1 MDVLELRR
9 RIPLKHFDYQRLMA
23 ATGEL
28 SHPRRFIGLLVQR
41 GHVIRIKK
49 GLYMWDQVIDPTPY
63 SNELIANLIYG
74 PSCVSLEYAL
84 SFYGLIPER
93 VATVTSITFKKSKS
107 FETPLG
113 VFSYEHLHHEAYAEG
128 IRLEINPTQ
137 SFLIAT
143 PEKALL
149 DLIALRGNPESIVD
163 DLRIDP
169 EELRQLDHSALQ
181 NLGSNYKSRSVKAFL
196 KGLSR
201 G

>member
-23 ATGEL
+23 ATEEL
-28 SHPRRFIGLLVQR
+28 SHPRRFVGQLIQR

-49 GLYMWDQVIDPTPY
+49 GLYMWDQVVDPTPY

-74 PSCVSLEYAL
+74 PSYVSLEYAL

-93 VATVTSITFKKSKS
+93 VSSVTSITFKKAKQ
-107 FETPLG
+107 FETPVG
-113 VFSYEHLHHEAYAEG
+113 VFSYEHLNHEAYALG

-149 DLIALRGNPESIVD
+149 DLIALRGNPESLVE
-163 DLRIDP
+163 DLRLDP
-169 EELRQLDHSALQ
+169 DELARLDITALQ
-181 NLGSNYKSRSVKAFL
+181 TLATSYKARSVKAFI
-196 KGLSR
+196 KGFLR